1 MTDSQCERLRLDQW
15 LWAARF
21 FKTRS
26 ISKASINGSK
36 IKVNNK
42 SCKPSKEVQVGDTIL
57 VKTKSFTKT
66 IVVTKLSN
74 QRRDANFASTLFK
87 ETDDSIEN
95 RFREAAIRKAASS
108 TYNNPVKPNKKQR
121 RQMDSF
127 LSTRF

>member
-1 MTDSQCERLRLDQW
+1 MTDSQFERLRLDQW
-15 LWAARF
+15 LWAARLL
-21 FKTRS
+21 KTRS

-36 IKVNNK
+36 IRVNNK
-42 SCKPSKEVQVGDTIL
+42 PCKPSKEVQVGDIIL

-66 IVVTKLSN
+66 IVVMKLSN

-95 RFREAAIRKAASS
+95 RLKESAIRKAASYTRNS
-108 TYNNPVKPNKKQR
+108 PVKPNKKQR